1 MSKKDKHEK
10 TTKVEDKEQ
19 KKVDT
24 EVEHLKR
31 INDLEK
37 QLIEQQVQIIEKD
50 KQITELRK
58 QVKDLN
64 ESIVTKAK
72 EVALE
77 AQKQLDAK
85 LKQYQEKFDSET
97 KEAKKYALAS
107 SISEFISILNQLD
120 IAINQEVE
128 DPKVKN
134 YLNGLKMFLNMMKN
148 WLKSNHIETIK
159 VNINDHYDPN
169 YMEAIDTVKENNST
183 NFKVI
188 KIVENGYKLYDRVI
202 RPVKVIVSNK

>member
-24 EVEHLKR
+24 EVEPLKR
-31 INDLEK
+31 INDLET

-72 EVALE
+72 DIALE

-85 LKQYQEKFDSET
+85 LKEYQDKFDSES
-97 KEAKKYALAS
+97 KEVKKYALSS

-120 IAINQEVE
+120 NALNQEVE

-134 YLNGLKMFLNMMKN
+134 YLTG
-148 WLKSNHIETIK
+148 
-159 VNINDHYDPN
+159 
-169 YMEAIDTVKENNST
+169 
-183 NFKVI
+183 
-188 KIVENGYKLYDRVI
+188 
-202 RPVKVIVSNK
+202 